1 MKQVFSWV
9 FFTWIFGCLSSLNFL
24 LSLFCKGF
32 LQGYIGQV
40 SPWSLCTGWGLCIG
54 TANGNYWIT
63 DFWLGISKKVNN
75 IISTSLK
82 NTLFQKITGAWLEK
96 WACHTDFEISG
107 SKIEK
112 GVAGSVFKP
121 HPCNFWIWMIFYRF
135 SNDISNIFLYLHCMD
150 RTELRSSSEKISKFK
165 RAWQVQISRYTHVT
179 LRKYAFL
186 KNNQMILVSF
196 SCIFNTSL
204 KITSVCSTNTLSSP
218 CISHL
223 GWN

>member
-1 MKQVFSWV
+1 M
-9 FFTWIFGCLSSLNFL
+9 FGTF
-24 LSLFCKGF
+24 K
-32 LQGYIGQV
+32 
-40 SPWSLCTGWGLCIG
+40 WDTTGWGLCIG

-218 CISHL
+218 CIRL
-223 GWN
+223 ID

>member
-1 MKQVFSWV
+1 MNLISWKKATQDSYWYHKT
-9 FFTWIFGCLSSLNFL
+9 FQTMDIHYLKNIKIWSS
-24 LSLFCKGF
+24 KK
-32 LQGYIGQV
+32 IW
-40 SPWSLCTGWGLCIG
+40 PPHCTGWGLCIG

-135 SNDISNIFLYLHCMD
+135 SNDISNIFL
-150 RTELRSSSEKISKFK
+150 
-165 RAWQVQISRYTHVT
+165 
-179 LRKYAFL
+179 
-186 KNNQMILVSF
+186 
-196 SCIFNTSL
+196 
-204 KITSVCSTNTLSSP
+204 
-218 CISHL
+218 
-223 GWN
+223 

>member
-1 MKQVFSWV
+1 MAPAMGLNWWGASE
-9 FFTWIFGCLSSLNFL
+9 WILDWNIKRLKIEECTAS
-24 LSLFCKGF
+24 
-32 LQGYIGQV
+32 
-40 SPWSLCTGWGLCIG
+40 TGWGLCIG

-218 CISHL
+218 CIRL
-223 GWN
+223 ID

>member
-1 MKQVFSWV
+1 MKA
-9 FFTWIFGCLSSLNFL
+9 LSIGVLTL
-24 LSLFCKGF
+24 LHYKK
-32 LQGYIGQV
+32 
-40 SPWSLCTGWGLCIG
+40 PTGWGLCIG

-135 SNDISNIFLYLHCMD
+135 SNDISNIFL
-150 RTELRSSSEKISKFK
+150 
-165 RAWQVQISRYTHVT
+165 
-179 LRKYAFL
+179 
-186 KNNQMILVSF
+186 
-196 SCIFNTSL
+196 
-204 KITSVCSTNTLSSP
+204 
-218 CISHL
+218 
-223 GWN
+223 

>member
-1 MKQVFSWV
+1 
-9 FFTWIFGCLSSLNFL
+9 
-24 LSLFCKGF
+24 
-32 LQGYIGQV
+32 
-40 SPWSLCTGWGLCIG
+40 
-54 TANGNYWIT
+54 
-63 DFWLGISKKVNN
+63 
-75 IISTSLK
+75 
-82 NTLFQKITGAWLEK
+82 
-96 WACHTDFEISG
+96 
-107 SKIEK
+107 
-112 GVAGSVFKP
+112 
-121 HPCNFWIWMIFYRF
+121 MIFYRF

-218 CISHL
+218 CTYCCCSKISSQTQSLETAVTLPAHTL
-223 GWN
+223 IIFSAELSLLTPSC

>member
-1 MKQVFSWV
+1 MQD
-9 FFTWIFGCLSSLNFL
+9 T
-24 LSLFCKGF
+24 
-32 LQGYIGQV
+32 YIY
-40 SPWSLCTGWGLCIG
+40 TGWGLCIG
-54 TANGNYWIT
+54 TANGNCWIT

-135 SNDISNIFLYLHCMD
+135 SNDISKIFSYLHCMD

-186 KNNQMILVSF
+186 KNNQLILVSF

-218 CISHL
+218 CIRL
-223 GWN
+223 ID

>member
-1 MKQVFSWV
+1 MGKKLCKNLFCWV
-9 FFTWIFGCLSSLNFL
+9 SNCARALSSQSMGRALNIL
-24 LSLFCKGF
+24 LGSIYFGQGKGS
-32 LQGYIGQV
+32 YV
-40 SPWSLCTGWGLCIG
+40 HTGWGLCIG

-121 HPCNFWIWMIFYRF
+121 HPCNFWTWMIFYRF

-150 RTELRSSSEKISKFK
+150 RIELWSSSEKISKFK

-196 SCIFNTSL
+196 WCIFNTSL
-204 KITSVCSTNTLSSP
+204 TINSVCSTNT
-218 CISHL
+218 
-223 GWN
+223 

>member
-1 MKQVFSWV
+1 MDHRRVTKNVLGK
-9 FFTWIFGCLSSLNFL
+9 ILELHIY
-24 LSLFCKGF
+24 
-32 LQGYIGQV
+32 LQGEDYV
-40 SPWSLCTGWGLCIG
+40 LVL
-54 TANGNYWIT
+54 YWIT

-135 SNDISNIFLYLHCMD
+135 SNDISNIFLYLHCMN
-150 RTELRSSSEKISKFK
+150 RTELQSSSEKS
-165 RAWQVQISRYTHVT
+165 
-179 LRKYAFL
+179 
-186 KNNQMILVSF
+186 
-196 SCIFNTSL
+196 
-204 KITSVCSTNTLSSP
+204 
-218 CISHL
+218 
-223 GWN
+223 

>member
-1 MKQVFSWV
+1 M
-9 FFTWIFGCLSSLNFL
+9 
-24 LSLFCKGF
+24 
-32 LQGYIGQV
+32 Y
-40 SPWSLCTGWGLCIG
+40 TGWGFCIG

-112 GVAGSVFKP
+112 GVAGSVFEP
-121 HPCNFWIWMIFYRF
+121 YPCNFRIWRIFYRCW
-135 SNDISNIFLYLHCMD
+135 NDISNIFLYLHCMD

-218 CISHL
+218 CSVQYENVNKCLIYFHPQL
-223 GWN
+223 TVI